1 MTRYSTNL
9 TLLLVNIFLIYV
21 SGHSEVGNLTY
32 FLLPNQNIA
41 SSKVSM
47 NYLEQTINYINH
59 YSNQLYYHVIR
70 NSRHSLRIDVFPTC
84 QLVNKLTQLNKKR
97 NSGHVHTNPD
107 KYLLLAEFSVRTV
120 NYGPSF
126 FPSIYGPSATR
137 AGHKSMEKNEDP

>member
-59 YSNQLYYHVIR
+59 YSKQLYYLVNR
-70 NSRHSLRIDVFPTC
+70 NSRHSLHAFPTC
-84 QLVNKLTQLNKKR
+84 QFVDQLTQLNKKR

-107 KYLLLAEFSVRTV
+107 KLMYCILHTNTPLRIPIVFARPNENAYHLLRNMQNAS
-120 NYGPSF
+120 
-126 FPSIYGPSATR
+126 SIY
-137 AGHKSMEKNEDP
+137 DI

>member
-9 TLLLVNIFLIYV
+9 TLLLVNILLIYV
-21 SGHSEVGNLTY
+21 SGHSEVGNLAY

-59 YSNQLYYHVIR
+59 YSKQLYHLVVR
-70 NSRHSLRIDVFPTC
+70 NSRHSLHVFPTC

-107 KYLLLAEFSVRTV
+107 KLMYCILHTNPPLRIRIVFARPNENAYHLLRTMH
-120 NYGPSF
+120 NAS
-126 FPSIYGPSATR
+126 SIY
-137 AGHKSMEKNEDP
+137 DI